1 MNAPKARALL
11 PPGTPRERIILA
23 LWWLGLLFLL
33 LRGNTVFEN
42 VATLFAALWAA
53 FLLLLTLLWLPE
65 TALALPRRLLK
76 SLAVV
81 TIVAILSM
89 LSTVNPDASVWELA
103 RLLSFVSILLAIP
116 PLVREPARWR
126 WAVKSLLILLA
137 AVTLGSLAWYLRAGP
152 PSASHQL
159 LGPFSWYNQ
168 MGGFLVMSLPLFLG
182 ASASARS
189 PSGRW
194 MFLFLTIAGLLS
206 LLFTFS
212 RGSWLTGIVT
222 VPLALWALRLPRRR
236 IASLLLGAL
245 MVGLLAGQRNPGLI
259 TDLAARARSV
269 AQEWSSEARTTSGG
283 IRGDAVLVARK
294 ALRERFLLGTGP
306 GTFEDAFLRFQRAPW
321 RFAAHAHNEALE
333 MFVELGIAGGAA
345 FALFFLLTAR
355 TAVQTLKA
363 APRTPTHREENDKL
377 AKALG
382 VSVLAALLHFLLDVD
397 WSFLGLQMLFASL
410 LVLLLSRPRPAEA
423 SEASPIEAP
432 LPPAREDFDLQAIPR
447 RVAGGVLLAVLGLA
461 ALLGTESVL
470 NAQYTAQLA
479 ATRMEESHAVAR
491 RLATLLPWSANA
503 HRLVAKTAFLQLHL
517 PHPASALAAAS
528 ALAPWRSEARLAL
541 AELAQWK
548 GDTEAARTL
557 YEDVIRRTPYFSPY
571 PSLRLAQ
578 LRRKAG
584 DSGGADALLQEATET
599 RFPLNDDLA
608 SQSYFLVRTPTVAH
622 LRRLYRA
629 YVRSLEAQGK
639 SEDADVVRDRWVK
652 IPHLP
657 RLE

>member
-1 MNAPKARALL
+1 MEPPEVSEGEREKDDRVRDEPDAQEEIEQSVEKPGQEKRAPEGRSALEGVRSRANELIAHDAAERNVRERGDEKPEKEHDGEGIEVETLEQTEEVQGVLDEGEADAGSDAQLDPIHHLIKLGRLLHDEPQQQPPHRLLRQRDDAERDGKGEKKLPRPLQGEEVGEKCAGGDDGEPLGQLIGAPLEEERRKDRKHPRDEKAGHDQSGNRRPALPQVVDPEQDRDRQHREQGREDDDRNVVLERRDRGHGNAEANHQEHSTTSVPAACYPCAMNAPKARALL

-23 LWWLGLLFLL
+23 LWWFGLLFLL

-245 MVGLLAGQRNPGLI
+245 IVGLLAGQRNPGLI

-345 FALFFLLTAR
+345 FALFFS
-355 TAVQTLKA
+355 TL
-363 APRTPTHREENDKL
+363 R
-377 AKALG
+377 
-382 VSVLAALLHFLLDVD
+382 
-397 WSFLGLQMLFASL
+397 
-410 LVLLLSRPRPAEA
+410 
-423 SEASPIEAP
+423 
-432 LPPAREDFDLQAIPR
+432 
-447 RVAGGVLLAVLGLA
+447 
-461 ALLGTESVL
+461 
-470 NAQYTAQLA
+470 
-479 ATRMEESHAVAR
+479 
-491 RLATLLPWSANA
+491 
-503 HRLVAKTAFLQLHL
+503 
-517 PHPASALAAAS
+517 
-528 ALAPWRSEARLAL
+528 
-541 AELAQWK
+541 
-548 GDTEAARTL
+548 
-557 YEDVIRRTPYFSPY
+557 
-571 PSLRLAQ
+571 
-578 LRRKAG
+578 
-584 DSGGADALLQEATET
+584 
-599 RFPLNDDLA
+599 
-608 SQSYFLVRTPTVAH
+608 
-622 LRRLYRA
+622 
-629 YVRSLEAQGK
+629 
-639 SEDADVVRDRWVK
+639 
-652 IPHLP
+652 
-657 RLE
+657 